1 MVLATQEEHLGVVF
15 FDVVAKKNVLSDFIK
30 VFLFPTLLNKAFLL
44 YFGLNY
50 AEHPGEGY
58 GYGLVATI
66 LFLAFTVGN
75 FVWRY
80 RNVEDP

>member
-1 MVLATQEEHLGVVF
+1 M
-15 FDVVAKKNVLSDFIK
+15 KPIKNDNK
-30 VFLFPTLLNKAFLL
+30 VFKDFLKVFILPLFVNKAFML

-50 AEHPGEGY
+50 SMYPGDGY

-66 LFLAFTVGN
+66 IFFIVTCGRLI
-75 FVWRY
+75 WKY